1 MNIKP
6 ITTITEDHFSLLL
19 SADPSR
25 KIVTD
30 YLQRGF
36 CFEKRTAT
44 NKLIGVLVLLPTRP
58 ETIEIV
64 NIAIDEQYQA
74 QGFGKELLEFAL
86 RFSKEENYKSVEIG
100 TGSTSFGQ
108 LYLYQKCGF
117 RMVSIDTDF
126 FTRHYET
133 DIIEN
138 RLILKDMV
146 RLRLDF

>member
-1 MNIKP
+1 MKIKP
-6 ITTITEDHFSLLL
+6 IATITEDHFSLFL

-25 KIVTD
+25 KIVSD

-36 CFEKRTAT
+36 CFEKRTPS

-86 RFSKEENYKSVEIG
+86 GFSKKENYKSVEIG

-126 FTRHYET
+126 FNRHYET
-133 DIIEN
+133 EIIEN